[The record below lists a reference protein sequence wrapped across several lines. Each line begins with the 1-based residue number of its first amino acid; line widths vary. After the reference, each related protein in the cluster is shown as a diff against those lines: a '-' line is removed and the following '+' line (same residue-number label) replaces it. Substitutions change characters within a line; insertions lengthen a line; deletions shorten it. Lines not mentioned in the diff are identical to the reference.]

1 MILKHIGNR
10 KSRKAQAEIFGLAIV
25 MVVLVFSLLIILR
38 LTMKPSGT
46 SFNLKEEVKKNTIGG
61 AFVDALLKT
70 TVPECNGYSI
80 QELIEDYVSYDEGQ
94 RLISCGSDDSGHF
107 KDVVEEIVTKYFN
120 EKGWYYKLTITT
132 DTQQEP
138 ILELESEEKC
148 KSGSYK
154 TFPTYLKTLFGQEIT
169 IKLKLCLGK

>member
-1 MILKHIGNR
+1 MMLKRGKNR

-70 TVPECNGYSI
+70 TIPECNDYSI

-94 RLISCGSDDSGHF
+94 RLISCGSDDSSHF
-107 KDVVEEIVTKYFN
+107 KSVIEEIVTKYFE

-148 KSGSYK
+148 KSQSYK